1 MVRSICEQYHCL
13 PSDVEN
19 LTADQVLVLAL
30 DRKNLA
36 WAGKR
41 WTGTPNELVSAGV
54 VPRMPG
60 GSYVQRLRAQ
70 RRAAA
75 SETSRAARRQR
86 RAARRA
92 AILAQR
98 ATGDE

>member
-1 MVRSICEQYHCL
+1 MVRSICEEYKCL

-19 LTADQVLVLAL
+19 LTADQILVLAL
-30 DRKNLA
+30 DRKKLA

-41 WTGTPNELVSAGV
+41 WTGTPAELVTAGV

-75 SETSRAARRQR
+75 TASNRAARRER
-86 RAARRA
+86 RAARRT
-92 AILAQR
+92 AILNR
-98 ATGDE
+98 RGTGDE